1 MLSNGRGCC
10 KSVMRSRV
18 WIAYLISD
26 VGGVGM
32 VTASAGSGLV
42 VPFGIRDQSL

>member
-32 VTASAGSGLV
+32 VTASAGNGSV
-42 VPFGIRDQSL
+42 VPLGS

>member
-10 KSVMRSRV
+10 KSVMRRRV

-26 VGGVGM
+26 VGGVGD
-32 VTASAGSGLV
+32 GDRIGGGGLV
-42 VPFGIRDQSL
+42 VPAESENLI